1 MKTSQLIC
9 TNTLDKSSIINL
21 GTNVGFKH
29 LNIRKKN
36 EIGKSCGNKSQ
47 SFEEKAQKEHLRRAS
62 EGSDRAAHIDNHPP
76 PYSNSTF

>member
-9 TNTLDKSSIINL
+9 TNTLVKSSIINL
-21 GTNVGFKH
+21 GKNVGFKH
-29 LNIRKKN
+29 LNIRKNN
-36 EIGKSCGNKSQ
+36 EIGKSCVDKSQ

-62 EGSDRAAHIDNHPP
+62 EGSDRAAHIDNYPP